1 MVEASEDSHSN
12 SNTCMYHHDIWTL
25 IANNGPNNKSSFQSD
40 FASLIDCHL
49 INLEYTDISKQRPGS
64 SCNIVCEIQIVSC
77 LKCKQQQS
85 TVQVSMNSLTVKLLS
100 SLSQQLVGSNPV
112 ADTSIFSSRQD
123 SRSTKTQD
131 LGSKSVRVR
140 VGSITRETGL
150 IFLIF

>member
-49 INLEYTDISKQRPGS
+49 NNLEYTDISKQRPGS

-85 TVQVSMNSLTVKLLS
+85 TVQVSKNSLTVKLLS
-100 SLSQQLVGSNPV
+100 SLSAGRRFESALGHFY
-112 ADTSIFSSRQD
+112 IFKPSRLQKHQD
-123 SRSTKTQD
+123 SRSRFQER
-131 LGSKSVRVR
+131 KSEGWEYYER
-140 VGSITRETGL
+140 L
-150 IFLIF
+150 D